1 MEGNMKAFSFDSV
14 LLDKIKT
21 PSLVAKTS
29 FATLPQVVKL
39 VDTFKTKALKENQTF
54 YRNIL
59 ESDSE
64 VTARKAYDQFFGTLT
79 RLNAF
84 YTAKYVDV
92 LDENLKQLKNEGDS
106 RLINVVND
114 YLKDFNGNDILME
127 REMTQFVLDDEI
139 PCSKNILTSI
149 LHFFGD
155 NFYEL
160 SEEDARKL
168 LEITTNNQSKI
179 IKRAKAE
186 IIDADPD
193 DIEVKDLS
201 RTPDIFVGN
210 TSTVSFHKEDIN
222 KCIEIVKSVRDD
234 LEANLENARLINKE
248 YKKLLN
254 KVIQYRN
261 STKIRVNSDD
271 YIRKIERIII
281 SMISEIWTYHLTVY
295 AIKAQYICNNYYQAK
310 GILARISMMANE
322 EFVDDTVE
330 SVAVEST
337 KFLKEEAFKFTK
349 LTDAEIL
356 MNHITDMKH
365 NDLIMDCC
373 IKEAMILAEGVDVEN
388 RLAALHE
395 GAWDKVKEFF
405 NKIKEF
411 VMNLFDKVAN
421 WFDKFFKSN
430 KEYIEKYKDQIDK
443 QTAGFTTVNMPNYK
457 DGLAR
462 IQENITPQFDAVIN
476 SATGM
481 GDKDEDVD
489 TAINNFRRTLI
500 KDYKD
505 NDEWKE
511 SCNDYFKGG
520 KDSDKDYSANEIN
533 IRYLADR
540 VLEIP
545 KIVDGLKKDKTT
557 AEQLFKSLE
566 SAIAKAAAQDNQNVK
581 ANANKVQTDAK
592 GTENKAI
599 GSTTNT
605 PSSLGT
611 GNNNAGSGPKVGG
624 GTTNTAES
632 ILYLYGDVFTEL
644 EIVQSN
650 TTTSNGNNGSNI
662 TSAGNAT
669 IDKVKDGSVG
679 PKVAAK
685 AQKLCN
691 KIASTY
697 STYYQCKYQ
706 MAEKIM
712 SDYMKIIKVHV
723 SAYVNANNDAEKAQE
738 NS

>member
-92 LDENLKQLKNEGDS
+92 LDDNLKRLNNEGDS
-106 RLINVVND
+106 RLINVVNE
-114 YLKDFNGNDILME
+114 YLKDFNNNDILME

-201 RTPDIFVGN
+201 RTPDIFVGE
-210 TSTVSFHKEDIN
+210 TTTKSFHKECVG

-234 LEANLENARLINKE
+234 LEANLDNARLINKE

-310 GILARISMMANE
+310 GVLARISMMANE

-330 SVAVEST
+330 AVAVEST
-337 KFLKEEAFKFTK
+337 KFLKEESFKFTK

-405 NKIKEF
+405 NKIKTF
-411 VMNLFDKVAN
+411 VMALFDKVSN

-430 KEYIEKYKDQIDK
+430 KDYIEKYKDQIDK
-443 QTAGFTTVNMPNYK
+443 PTAGFTTVNMPNYK
-457 DGLAR
+457 EGLNR
-462 IQENITPQFDAVIN
+462 IQAAPNINFNGVIN
-476 SATGM
+476 TASGM
-481 GDKDEDVD
+481 AENADVD
-489 TAINNFRRTLI
+489 KVINDFRKTI
-500 KDYKD
+500 INEYKD
-505 NDEWKE
+505 DDDWKE
-511 SCNDYFKGG
+511 TCNNYFKGG
-520 KDSDKDYSANEIN
+520 KDSDKDYSANEIS
-533 IRYLADR
+533 IRELANQ
-540 VLEIP
+540 VLNIP
-545 KIVDGLKKDKTT
+545 KIVDNIKKDKSTSD
-557 AEQLFKSLE
+557 QMFKSLE
-566 SAIAKAAAQDNQNVK
+566 SAINKAASQQPA
-581 ANANKVQTDAK
+581 A
-592 GTENKAI
+592 
-599 GSTTNT
+599 STTPADSTNTGTNT
-605 PSSLGT
+605 PASPAPAAAPAQGT
-611 GNNNAGSGPKVGG
+611 QHNS
-624 GTTNTAES
+624 T
-632 ILYLYGDVFTEL
+632 YLYGDVFS
-644 EIVQSN
+644 EIEIN
-650 TTTSNGNNGSNI
+650 KTNAPAAGATGSNSASI
-662 TSAGNAT
+662 TASGNQT
-669 IDKVKDGSVG
+669 IDNVKNGGVDSKTAVN
-679 PKVAAK
+679 
-685 AQKLCN
+685 AQKIVN
-691 KIASTY
+691 RIASTY
-697 STYYQCKYQ
+697 STYMQCKYQ

-712 SDYMKIIKVHV
+712 SDYMKIIKAHV
-723 SAYVNANNDAEKAQE
+723 SAYVNANNDSEKAQQA
-738 NS
+738 N

>member
-29 FATLPQVVKL
+29 FATLPQVVRL

-92 LDENLKQLKNEGDS
+92 LDDNLKRLNNEGDS
-106 RLINVVND
+106 RLINVVNE
-114 YLKDFNGNDILME
+114 YLKDFNNNDILME
-127 REMTQFVLDDEI
+127 REMTQFILDDEI

-201 RTPDIFVGN
+201 RTPDIFVGE
-210 TSTVSFHKEDIN
+210 TTTRSFHKECVG

-234 LEANLENARLINKE
+234 LEANLDNARLINKE

-310 GILARISMMANE
+310 GVLARISMMANE

-330 SVAVEST
+330 AVAVEST

-388 RLAALHE
+388 RLMAVHE

-405 NKIKEF
+405 NKIKTF
-411 VMNLFDKVAN
+411 VMALFDKVSN

-430 KEYIEKYKDQIDK
+430 KDYIEKYKDQIDK
-443 QTAGFTTVNMPNYK
+443 PTAGFTTVNMPNYK
-457 DGLAR
+457 EGLNR
-462 IQENITPQFDAVIN
+462 IQAAPNINFNGVISTANGMPENADVDKVIN
-476 SATGM
+476 DFRKTI
-481 GDKDEDVD
+481 
-489 TAINNFRRTLI
+489 INE
-500 KDYKD
+500 YKD
-505 NDEWKE
+505 DDDWKE
-511 SCNDYFKGG
+511 TCNNYFKGG
-520 KDSDKDYSANEIN
+520 KDSDKDYSANEIS
-533 IRYLADR
+533 IRELANQ
-540 VLEIP
+540 VLNIP
-545 KIVDGLKKDKTT
+545 KIVDNIKKDKSTSD
-557 AEQLFKSLE
+557 QMFKSLE
-566 SAIAKAAAQDNQNVK
+566 SAINKAASQQPA
-581 ANANKVQTDAK
+581 A
-592 GTENKAI
+592 
-599 GSTTNT
+599 STTPADSTNTSSTAST
-605 PSSLGT
+605 PSTPAASPAQGAQHNST
-611 GNNNAGSGPKVGG
+611 
-624 GTTNTAES
+624 
-632 ILYLYGDVFTEL
+632 YLYGDVFS
-644 EIVQSN
+644 EIEIN
-650 TTTSNGNNGSNI
+650 KTNAPAAGATGSNSASI
-662 TSAGNAT
+662 TASGNQT
-669 IDKVKDGSVG
+669 IDNVKNGGVDSKTAVN
-679 PKVAAK
+679 
-685 AQKLCN
+685 AQKIVN
-691 KIASTY
+691 RIASTY
-697 STYYQCKYQ
+697 STYLQCKYQ

-712 SDYMKIIKVHV
+712 SDYMKIIKAHV
-723 SAYVNANNDAEKAQE
+723 SAYVNANNNSEKAQQS
-738 NS
+738 N

>member
-92 LDENLKQLKNEGDS
+92 LDDNLKRLNNEGDS
-106 RLINVVND
+106 RLINVVNE
-114 YLKDFNGNDILME
+114 YLKDFNNNDILME
-127 REMTQFVLDDEI
+127 REMTQFILDDEI

-201 RTPDIFVGN
+201 RTPDIFVGE
-210 TSTVSFHKEDIN
+210 TTTRSFHKECVG

-234 LEANLENARLINKE
+234 LEANLDNARLINKE

-310 GILARISMMANE
+310 GVLARISMMANE

-330 SVAVEST
+330 AVAVEST

-405 NKIKEF
+405 NKIKAF
-411 VMNLFDKVAN
+411 VVALFDKVSN

-430 KEYIEKYKDQIDK
+430 KDYIEKYKDQIDK
-443 QTAGFTTVNMPNYK
+443 PTAGFTTVNMPNYK
-457 DGLAR
+457 EGLNR
-462 IQENITPQFDAVIN
+462 IQAAPNINFNGVISTANGMPENADVDKVIN
-476 SATGM
+476 DFRKTI
-481 GDKDEDVD
+481 
-489 TAINNFRRTLI
+489 INE
-500 KDYKD
+500 YKD
-505 NDEWKE
+505 DDDWKE
-511 SCNDYFKGG
+511 TCNNYFKGG
-520 KDSDKDYSANEIN
+520 KDSDKDYSANEIS
-533 IRYLADR
+533 IRELANQ
-540 VLEIP
+540 VLNIP
-545 KIVDGLKKDKTT
+545 KIVDNIKKDKSTSD
-557 AEQLFKSLE
+557 QMFKSLE
-566 SAIAKAAAQDNQNVK
+566 SAINKAASQQPASTS
-581 ANANKVQTDAK
+581 TDSSN
-592 GTENKAI
+592 T
-599 GSTTNT
+599 SST
-605 PSSLGT
+605 PSSPASTPAAPAAAPAQGAQHNST
-611 GNNNAGSGPKVGG
+611 
-624 GTTNTAES
+624 
-632 ILYLYGDVFTEL
+632 YLYGDVFS
-644 EIVQSN
+644 EIEIN
-650 TTTSNGNNGSNI
+650 KTNAPAAGATGSNSASI
-662 TSAGNAT
+662 TASGNQT
-669 IDKVKDGSVG
+669 IDNVKNGGVDSKTAVN
-679 PKVAAK
+679 
-685 AQKLCN
+685 AQKIVN
-691 KIASTY
+691 RIASTY
-697 STYYQCKYQ
+697 STYLQCKYQ

-712 SDYMKIIKVHV
+712 SDYMKIIKAHV
-723 SAYVNANNDAEKAQE
+723 SAYVNANNDSEKAQQS
-738 NS
+738 N

>member
-92 LDENLKQLKNEGDS
+92 LDDNLKRLNNEGDS
-106 RLINVVND
+106 RLINIVNE
-114 YLKDFNGNDILME
+114 YLKDFNNNDILME
-127 REMTQFVLDDEI
+127 REMTQFILDDEI

-201 RTPDIFVGN
+201 RTPDIFVGE
-210 TSTVSFHKEDIN
+210 TTTKSFHKECVG

-234 LEANLENARLINKE
+234 LEANLDNARLINKE

-310 GILARISMMANE
+310 GVLSRISMMANE

-330 SVAVEST
+330 AVAVEST

-373 IKEAMILAEGVDVEN
+373 IKEAMILAEGVDVEA
-388 RLAALHE
+388 RLTAVHE

-405 NKIKEF
+405 NKIKTF
-411 VMNLFDKVAN
+411 VMALFDKVSN

-430 KEYIEKYKDQIDK
+430 KDYIEKYKDQIDK
-443 QTAGFTTVNMPNYK
+443 PTAGFTTVNMPNYK
-457 DGLAR
+457 EGLNR
-462 IQENITPQFDAVIN
+462 IQAAPNINFNGVISTANGMPENADVDKVIN
-476 SATGM
+476 DFRKTI
-481 GDKDEDVD
+481 
-489 TAINNFRRTLI
+489 INE
-500 KDYKD
+500 YKD
-505 NDEWKE
+505 DDDWKE
-511 SCNDYFKGG
+511 TCNNYFKGG
-520 KDSDKDYSANEIN
+520 KDSDKDYSANEIS
-533 IRYLADR
+533 IRELANQ
-540 VLEIP
+540 VLNIP
-545 KIVDGLKKDKTT
+545 KIVDNIKKDKSTSD
-557 AEQLFKSLE
+557 QMFKSLE
-566 SAIAKAAAQDNQNVK
+566 SAINKAASQQPAP
-581 ANANKVQTDAK
+581 QTQETK
-592 GTENKAI
+592 E
-599 GSTTNT
+599 ST
-605 PSSLGT
+605 
-611 GNNNAGSGPKVGG
+611 
-624 GTTNTAES
+624 
-632 ILYLYGDVFTEL
+632 YLYGDVFSEFEL
-644 EIVQSN
+644 NQTN
-650 TTTSNGNNGSNI
+650 APAPGATGSNSASI
-662 TSAGNAT
+662 TASGNQT
-669 IDKVKDGSVG
+669 IDNVKNGGVD
-679 PKVAAK
+679 AK
-685 AQKLCN
+685 TAVNAQKIVN
-691 KIASTY
+691 RIASTY
-697 STYYQCKYQ
+697 STYLQCKYQ

-712 SDYMKIIKVHV
+712 SDYMKIIKAHV
-723 SAYVNANNDAEKAQE
+723 SAYVNANNNSEKAQQS
-738 NS
+738 N

>member
-29 FATLPQVVKL
+29 FATLPQVVRL

-92 LDENLKQLKNEGDS
+92 LDNNLKRLNNEGDS
-106 RLINVVND
+106 RLINVVNE
-114 YLKDFNGNDILME
+114 YLKDFNNNDILME
-127 REMTQFVLDDEI
+127 REMTQFILDDEI

-234 LEANLENARLINKE
+234 LEANLDNARLINKE

-261 STKIRVNSDD
+261 STKISVGSDEH
-271 YIRKIERIII
+271 IRKIERIII
-281 SMISEIWTYHLTVY
+281 TMISEIWTYHLTVY
-295 AIKAQYICNNYYQAK
+295 SIKAQYICNNYYQAK
-310 GILARISMMANE
+310 SVLSAITLMANQ
-322 EFVDDTVE
+322 EFVDDQVGIAAEE
-330 SVAVEST
+330 SA
-337 KFLKEEAFKFTK
+337 KFLKEQQAFKFSK
-349 LTDAEIL
+349 LTDSEIL

-373 IKEAMILAEGVDVEN
+373 IKEAMVLAEGVDVEN
-388 RLAALHE
+388 RLAAIHE

-411 VMNLFDKVAN
+411 VMGLFDKVSN

-430 KEYIEKYKDQIDK
+430 KEYLDKYKDQLSK
-443 QTAGFTTVNMPNYK
+443 PTAGFTTVNMPNYEE
-457 DGLAR
+457 GLKR
-462 IQENITPQFDAVIN
+462 IQAPFNINFNAIIEK
-476 SATGM
+476 ATNM
-481 GDKDEDVD
+481 NEDTDVD
-489 TAINNFRRTLI
+489 DVITEFRKGIISEYNGT
-500 KDYKD
+500 
-505 NDEWKE
+505 DEWKE
-511 SCNDYFKGG
+511 TCNDYFQGG
-520 KDSDKDYSANEIN
+520 KDSEKDYSANDIS
-533 IRYLADR
+533 ISAYADQ
-540 VLEIP
+540 VLSIP
-545 KIVDGLKKDKTT
+545 KIVDNIKKDKATSD
-557 AEQLFKSLE
+557 QIFKSLD
-566 SAIAKAAAQDNQNVK
+566 SAINKAASQQPQQQTDANKPQVDNAK
-581 ANANKVQTDAK
+581 ANAAK
-592 GTENKAI
+592 GPMAPKPAA
-599 GSTTNT
+599 
-605 PSSLGT
+605 T
-611 GNNNAGSGPKVGG
+611 GNTTPGPTVADAQHAS
-624 GTTNTAES
+624 T
-632 ILYLYGDVFTEL
+632 YLYGDVFIEL
-644 EIVQSN
+644 DIQ
-650 TTTSNGNNGSNI
+650 TTNAPAPGTSGGNSAAITKAGNQTIDSVKNGGI
-662 TSAGNAT
+662 TSKTAVN
-669 IDKVKDGSVG
+669 
-679 PKVAAK
+679 
-685 AQKLCN
+685 AQKIVN

-697 STYYQCKYQ
+697 STYLQCKYQ

-723 SAYVNANNDAEKAQE
+723 SAYVNAGNDAEKAQE

>member
-29 FATLPQVVKL
+29 FATLPQVVRL

-92 LDENLKQLKNEGDS
+92 LDDNLKRLNNEGDS
-106 RLINVVND
+106 RLINVVNE
-114 YLKDFNGNDILME
+114 YLKDFNNNDILME
-127 REMTQFVLDDEI
+127 REMTQFILDDEI

-234 LEANLENARLINKE
+234 LEANLDNARLIDKE

-310 GILARISMMANE
+310 GVLARISMMANE

-330 SVAVEST
+330 AVAVEST

-405 NKIKEF
+405 NKIKAF
-411 VMNLFDKVAN
+411 VVALFDKVSN

-430 KEYIEKYKDQIDK
+430 KDYIEKYKDQIDK
-443 QTAGFTTVNMPNYK
+443 PTAGFTTVNMPNYK
-457 DGLAR
+457 EGLNR
-462 IQENITPQFDAVIN
+462 IQAAPNINFNGVISTANGMPENADVDKVIN
-476 SATGM
+476 DFRKTI
-481 GDKDEDVD
+481 
-489 TAINNFRRTLI
+489 INE
-500 KDYKD
+500 YKD
-505 NDEWKE
+505 DDDWKE
-511 SCNDYFKGG
+511 TCNNYFKGG
-520 KDSDKDYSANEIN
+520 KDSDKDYSANEIS
-533 IRYLADR
+533 IRELANQ
-540 VLEIP
+540 VLNIP
-545 KIVDGLKKDKTT
+545 KIVDNIKKDKSTSD
-557 AEQLFKSLE
+557 QMFKSLE
-566 SAIAKAAAQDNQNVK
+566 SAINKAASQQPA
-581 ANANKVQTDAK
+581 A
-592 GTENKAI
+592 
-599 GSTTNT
+599 STTPTDSTNTGSNT
-605 PSSLGT
+605 PATPPAAPAAAPAQGAQHNST
-611 GNNNAGSGPKVGG
+611 
-624 GTTNTAES
+624 
-632 ILYLYGDVFTEL
+632 YLYGDVFS
-644 EIVQSN
+644 EIEIN
-650 TTTSNGNNGSNI
+650 KTNAPAAGATGSNSASI
-662 TSAGNAT
+662 TASGNQT
-669 IDKVKDGSVG
+669 IDNVKNGGVDSKTAVN
-679 PKVAAK
+679 
-685 AQKLCN
+685 AQKIVN
-691 KIASTY
+691 RIASTY
-697 STYYQCKYQ
+697 STYMQCKYQ

-712 SDYMKIIKVHV
+712 SDYMKIIKAHV
-723 SAYVNANNDAEKAQE
+723 SAYVNANNDSEKAQQS
-738 NS
+738 N

>member
-92 LDENLKQLKNEGDS
+92 LDENIKRLNNEGDS
-106 RLINVVND
+106 RLINVVNE

-201 RTPDIFVGN
+201 RTPDIFVGE
-210 TSTVSFHKEDIN
+210 TTTKSFHKECVG
-222 KCIEIVKSVRDD
+222 KCIEIVRSVRDD
-234 LEANLENARLINKE
+234 LEANLDNARLINKE

-310 GILARISMMANE
+310 GVLARISMMANE

-330 SVAVEST
+330 AVAVEST

-405 NKIKEF
+405 NKIKTF
-411 VMNLFDKVAN
+411 VMNLFTKVEN

-430 KEYIEKYKDQIDK
+430 KDYIEKYKDQINK
-443 QTAGFTTVNMPNYK
+443 PTAGFTTVNMANYK
-457 DGLAR
+457 DGLVR
-462 IQENITPQFDAVIN
+462 IQTPKVPNFSAVISDNVMN
-476 SATGM
+476 SG
-481 GDKDEDVD
+481 EDNAALEKVIDDFRKTLVD
-489 TAINNFRRTLI
+489 
-500 KDYKD
+500 DYKPG
-505 NDEWKE
+505 DEWKE
-511 SCNDYFKGG
+511 ACNNFFKGG
-520 KDSDKDYSANEIN
+520 KDSERDYSTNEIN
-533 IRYLADR
+533 IVDLSNK

-545 KIVDGLKKDKTT
+545 KIVDGIKKDKATSD
-557 AEQLFKSLE
+557 QLYKSLE
-566 SAIAKAAAQDNQNVK
+566 SAINRLANATPKTESAYLYNENAFTEDTGAVINNTGSTAPGTTAAQSANSADITKAGNDAIKTVNDK
-581 ANANKVQTDAK
+581 ANADKPD
-592 GTENKAI
+592 NKA
-599 GSTTNT
+599 G
-605 PSSLGT
+605 
-611 GNNNAGSGPKVGG
+611 
-624 GTTNTAES
+624 
-632 ILYLYGDVFTEL
+632 
-644 EIVQSN
+644 VQ
-650 TTTSNGNNGSNI
+650 
-662 TSAGNAT
+662 
-669 IDKVKDGSVG
+669 
-679 PKVAAK
+679 
-685 AQKLCN
+685 AQKVIN
-691 KIASTY
+691 KMASTM

-712 SDYMKIIKVHV
+712 SDYMKIIKAHV
-723 SAYVNANNDAEKAQE
+723 SAYVNANNDSEKAQQS
-738 NS
+738 N

>member
-29 FATLPQVVKL
+29 FATLPQVVRL

-92 LDENLKQLKNEGDS
+92 LDDNLKRLNNEGDS
-106 RLINVVND
+106 RLINVVNE
-114 YLKDFNGNDILME
+114 YLKDFNNNDILME
-127 REMTQFVLDDEI
+127 HEITQFILDDEI

-234 LEANLENARLINKE
+234 LEANLDNARLINKE

-271 YIRKIERIII
+271 YIRTIERIII

-310 GILARISMMANE
+310 GVLARISMMANE

-330 SVAVEST
+330 AVAIEST

-388 RLAALHE
+388 RLAAIHE

-405 NKIKEF
+405 NKIKTF
-411 VMNLFDKVAN
+411 VMNLFTKVEN

-430 KEYIEKYKDQIDK
+430 KEYIEKYKDQINK
-443 QTAGFTTVNMPNYK
+443 PTAGFTTVNMANYK
-457 DGLAR
+457 DGLVR
-462 IQENITPQFDAVIN
+462 IQTPKVPNFSAVISDN
-476 SATGM
+476 VLNAG
-481 GDKDEDVD
+481 EDNAALEKVIDDFRKTLVD
-489 TAINNFRRTLI
+489 
-500 KDYKD
+500 DYKPG
-505 NDEWKE
+505 DEWKE
-511 SCNDYFKGG
+511 ACNNFFKGG
-520 KDSDKDYSANEIN
+520 KDSERDYSTNEIN
-533 IRYLADR
+533 IVDLSNK

-545 KIVDGLKKDKTT
+545 KIVDGIKKDKATSD
-557 AEQLFKSLE
+557 QLYKSLE
-566 SAIAKAAAQDNQNVK
+566 TAINRLANATPKTESAYLYNENAFTEDTGAVLNTTGNTAPGTTAAQSANSADITKAGNDAIKTVNDK
-581 ANANKVQTDAK
+581 ANADKPD
-592 GTENKAI
+592 NKA
-599 GSTTNT
+599 G
-605 PSSLGT
+605 
-611 GNNNAGSGPKVGG
+611 
-624 GTTNTAES
+624 
-632 ILYLYGDVFTEL
+632 
-644 EIVQSN
+644 VQ
-650 TTTSNGNNGSNI
+650 
-662 TSAGNAT
+662 
-669 IDKVKDGSVG
+669 
-679 PKVAAK
+679 
-685 AQKLCN
+685 AQKVIN
-691 KIASTY
+691 KMASTM

-712 SDYMKIIKVHV
+712 SDYMKIIKAHV
-723 SAYVNANNDAEKAQE
+723 SAYVNANNNAEKAQE
-738 NS
+738 NN

>member
-14 LLDKIKT
+14 LLDKINT

-29 FATLPQVVKL
+29 FATLPQVVRL

-92 LDENLKQLKNEGDS
+92 LDDNLKRLNNEGDS
-106 RLINVVND
+106 RLINVVNE
-114 YLKDFNGNDILME
+114 YLKDFNNNDILME

-201 RTPDIFVGN
+201 RTPDIFVGE
-210 TSTVSFHKEDIN
+210 TTTRSFHKECVG

-234 LEANLENARLINKE
+234 LEANLDNARLINKE

-310 GILARISMMANE
+310 GVLARISMMANE

-330 SVAVEST
+330 AVAVEST

-405 NKIKEF
+405 NKIKAF
-411 VMNLFDKVAN
+411 VVALFDKVSN

-430 KEYIEKYKDQIDK
+430 KDYIEKYKDQIDK
-443 QTAGFTTVNMPNYK
+443 PTAGFTTVNMPNYK
-457 DGLAR
+457 EGLNR
-462 IQENITPQFDAVIN
+462 IQAAPNINFNGVISTANGMPENADVDKVIN
-476 SATGM
+476 DFRKTI
-481 GDKDEDVD
+481 
-489 TAINNFRRTLI
+489 INE
-500 KDYKD
+500 YKD
-505 NDEWKE
+505 DDDWKE
-511 SCNDYFKGG
+511 TCNNYFKGG
-520 KDSDKDYSANEIN
+520 KDSDKDYSANEIS
-533 IRYLADR
+533 IRELANQ
-540 VLEIP
+540 VLNIP
-545 KIVDGLKKDKTT
+545 KIVDNIKKDKSTSD
-557 AEQLFKSLE
+557 QLFKSLE
-566 SAIAKAAAQDNQNVK
+566 SAINKAASQQPTA
-581 ANANKVQTDAK
+581 
-592 GTENKAI
+592 
-599 GSTTNT
+599 STTNT
-605 PSSLGT
+605 DSANT
-611 GNNNAGSGPKVGG
+611 GS
-624 GTTNTAES
+624 NTSATPAAS
-632 ILYLYGDVFTEL
+632 PAQGAQHNSTYLYGDVFS
-644 EIVQSN
+644 EIEIN
-650 TTTSNGNNGSNI
+650 KTNAPAAGATGSNSASI
-662 TSAGNAT
+662 TASGNQA
-669 IDKVKDGSVG
+669 IDNVKNGGVDSKTAVN
-679 PKVAAK
+679 
-685 AQKLCN
+685 AQKIVN
-691 KIASTY
+691 RIASTY
-697 STYYQCKYQ
+697 STYMQCKYQ

-712 SDYMKIIKVHV
+712 SDYMKIIKAHV
-723 SAYVNANNDAEKAQE
+723 SAYVNANNDSEKAQQA
-738 NS
+738 N

>member
-92 LDENLKQLKNEGDS
+92 LDDNLKRLNNEGDS
-106 RLINVVND
+106 RLINVVNE
-114 YLKDFNGNDILME
+114 YLKDFNNNDILME

-201 RTPDIFVGN
+201 RTPDIFVGE
-210 TSTVSFHKEDIN
+210 TTTKSFHKECVG

-234 LEANLENARLINKE
+234 LEANLDNARLINKE

-310 GILARISMMANE
+310 GVLARISMMANE

-330 SVAVEST
+330 AVAVEST

-405 NKIKEF
+405 NKIKTF
-411 VMNLFDKVAN
+411 VMALFDKVSN

-430 KEYIEKYKDQIDK
+430 KDYIEKYKDQIDK
-443 QTAGFTTVNMPNYK
+443 PTAGFTTVNMPNYK
-457 DGLAR
+457 EGLNR
-462 IQENITPQFDAVIN
+462 IQAAPNINFNGVISTANGMPENADVDKVIN
-476 SATGM
+476 DFRKTI
-481 GDKDEDVD
+481 
-489 TAINNFRRTLI
+489 INE
-500 KDYKD
+500 YKD
-505 NDEWKE
+505 DDDWKE
-511 SCNDYFKGG
+511 TCNNYFKGG
-520 KDSDKDYSANEIN
+520 KDSDKDYSANEIS
-533 IRYLADR
+533 IRELANQ
-540 VLEIP
+540 VLNIP
-545 KIVDGLKKDKTT
+545 KIVDNIKKDKSTSD
-557 AEQLFKSLE
+557 QMFKSLE
-566 SAIAKAAAQDNQNVK
+566 SAINKAASQQPPASTPADSSNTSSIPSAPASTPTAPAAAPAQGAQHN
-581 ANANKVQTDAK
+581 
-592 GTENKAI
+592 
-599 GSTTNT
+599 ST
-605 PSSLGT
+605 
-611 GNNNAGSGPKVGG
+611 
-624 GTTNTAES
+624 
-632 ILYLYGDVFTEL
+632 YLYGDVFS
-644 EIVQSN
+644 EIEIN
-650 TTTSNGNNGSNI
+650 KTNAPAAGATGSNSASI
-662 TSAGNAT
+662 TASGNQT
-669 IDKVKDGSVG
+669 IDNVKNGGVDSKTAVN
-679 PKVAAK
+679 
-685 AQKLCN
+685 AQKIVN
-691 KIASTY
+691 RIASTY
-697 STYYQCKYQ
+697 STYMQCKYQ

-712 SDYMKIIKVHV
+712 SDYMKIIKAHV
-723 SAYVNANNDAEKAQE
+723 SAYVNANNDSEKAQQS
-738 NS
+738 N

>member
-29 FATLPQVVKL
+29 FATLPQVVRL

-92 LDENLKQLKNEGDS
+92 LDDNLKRLNNEGDS
-106 RLINVVND
+106 RLINVVNE
-114 YLKDFNGNDILME
+114 YLKDFNNNDILME
-127 REMTQFVLDDEI
+127 REMTQFILDDEI
-139 PCSKNILTSI
+139 PCSKNILTNI

-201 RTPDIFVGN
+201 RTPDIFVGE
-210 TSTVSFHKEDIN
+210 TTTKSFHKECVG

-234 LEANLENARLINKE
+234 LEANLDNARLINKE

-310 GILARISMMANE
+310 GVLARISMMANE

-330 SVAVEST
+330 AVAVEST

-373 IKEAMILAEGVDVEN
+373 IKEAMILAEGVDVEA
-388 RLAALHE
+388 RLTAVHE

-405 NKIKEF
+405 NKIKTF
-411 VMNLFDKVAN
+411 VMALFDKVSN

-430 KEYIEKYKDQIDK
+430 KDYIEKYKDQIDK
-443 QTAGFTTVNMPNYK
+443 PTAGFTTVNMPNYK
-457 DGLAR
+457 EGLNR
-462 IQENITPQFDAVIN
+462 IQAAPNINFNGVISTANGMPENADVDKVIN
-476 SATGM
+476 DFRKTI
-481 GDKDEDVD
+481 
-489 TAINNFRRTLI
+489 INE
-500 KDYKD
+500 YKD
-505 NDEWKE
+505 DDDWKE
-511 SCNDYFKGG
+511 TCNNYFKGG
-520 KDSDKDYSANEIN
+520 KDSDKDYSANEIS
-533 IRYLADR
+533 IRELANQ
-540 VLEIP
+540 VLNIP
-545 KIVDGLKKDKTT
+545 KIVDNIKKDKSTSD
-557 AEQLFKSLE
+557 QLFKSLE
-566 SAIAKAAAQDNQNVK
+566 SAINKAASQQPVA
-581 ANANKVQTDAK
+581 
-592 GTENKAI
+592 
-599 GSTTNT
+599 STTNT
-605 PSSLGT
+605 DS
-611 GNNNAGSGPKVGG
+611 
-624 GTTNTAES
+624 TNTSSTAS
-632 ILYLYGDVFTEL
+632 TPSTPAAAPAQGAQHNSTYLYGDVFS
-644 EIVQSN
+644 EIEINKTN
-650 TTTSNGNNGSNI
+650 TPAAGATGSNSASI
-662 TSAGNAT
+662 TASGNQT
-669 IDKVKDGSVG
+669 IDNVKNGGVDSKTAVN
-679 PKVAAK
+679 
-685 AQKLCN
+685 AQKIVN
-691 KIASTY
+691 RIASTY
-697 STYYQCKYQ
+697 STYMQCKYQ

-712 SDYMKIIKVHV
+712 SDYMKIIKAHV
-723 SAYVNANNDAEKAQE
+723 SAYVNANNDSEKAQQA
-738 NS
+738 N

>member
-14 LLDKIKT
+14 LLDKINT

-29 FATLPQVVKL
+29 FATLPQVVRL

-92 LDENLKQLKNEGDS
+92 LDDNLKRLNNEGDS
-106 RLINVVND
+106 RLINVVNE
-114 YLKDFNGNDILME
+114 YLKDFNNNDILME
-127 REMTQFVLDDEI
+127 REMTQFILDDEI

-201 RTPDIFVGN
+201 RTPDIFVGE
-210 TSTVSFHKEDIN
+210 TTTRSFHKECVG

-234 LEANLENARLINKE
+234 LEANLDNARLINKE

-310 GILARISMMANE
+310 GVLARISMMANE

-330 SVAVEST
+330 AVAVEST

-405 NKIKEF
+405 NKIKTF
-411 VMNLFDKVAN
+411 VMNLFTKVEN

-430 KEYIEKYKDQIDK
+430 KEYIEKYKDQINK
-443 QTAGFTTVNMPNYK
+443 PTAGFTTVNMANYK
-457 DGLAR
+457 DGLVR
-462 IQENITPQFDAVIN
+462 IQTPKVPNFSAVISDN
-476 SATGM
+476 VLNAG
-481 GDKDEDVD
+481 EDNAALEKVIDDFRKTLVD
-489 TAINNFRRTLI
+489 
-500 KDYKD
+500 DYKPG
-505 NDEWKE
+505 DEWKE
-511 SCNDYFKGG
+511 ACNNFFKGG
-520 KDSDKDYSANEIN
+520 KDSERDYSTNEIN
-533 IRYLADR
+533 IVDLSNK

-545 KIVDGLKKDKTT
+545 KIVDGIKKDKATSD
-557 AEQLFKSLE
+557 QLYKSLE
-566 SAIAKAAAQDNQNVK
+566 AAINRLANATPKTESAYLYNENAFTEDTSAVLNTTGNTAPGTTAAQSANSADITKAGNDAIKTVNDK
-581 ANANKVQTDAK
+581 ANADKPD
-592 GTENKAI
+592 NKA
-599 GSTTNT
+599 G
-605 PSSLGT
+605 
-611 GNNNAGSGPKVGG
+611 
-624 GTTNTAES
+624 
-632 ILYLYGDVFTEL
+632 
-644 EIVQSN
+644 VQ
-650 TTTSNGNNGSNI
+650 
-662 TSAGNAT
+662 
-669 IDKVKDGSVG
+669 
-679 PKVAAK
+679 
-685 AQKLCN
+685 AQKVIN
-691 KIASTY
+691 KMASTM

-712 SDYMKIIKVHV
+712 SDYMKIIKAHV
-723 SAYVNANNDAEKAQE
+723 SAYVNANNNAEKAQE
-738 NS
+738 NN

>member
-29 FATLPQVVKL
+29 FATLPQVVRL

-92 LDENLKQLKNEGDS
+92 LDDNLKRLNNEGDS
-106 RLINVVND
+106 RLINVVNE
-114 YLKDFNGNDILME
+114 YLKDFNNNDILME
-127 REMTQFVLDDEI
+127 REMTQFILDDEI

-201 RTPDIFVGN
+201 RTPDIFVGE
-210 TSTVSFHKEDIN
+210 TTTKSFHKECVG

-234 LEANLENARLINKE
+234 LEANLDNARLINKE

-310 GILARISMMANE
+310 GVLARISMMANE

-330 SVAVEST
+330 AVAVEST
-337 KFLKEEAFKFTK
+337 KFLKEEAFKFSK

-388 RLAALHE
+388 RLMAVHE

-405 NKIKEF
+405 NKIKTF
-411 VMNLFDKVAN
+411 VMNLFDKVSN

-430 KEYIEKYKDQIDK
+430 KDYIEKYKDQIDK
-443 QTAGFTTVNMPNYK
+443 PTAGFTTVNMPNYK
-457 DGLAR
+457 EGLNR
-462 IQENITPQFDAVIN
+462 IQAAPNINFNGVISTANGMPENADVDKVIN
-476 SATGM
+476 DFRKTI
-481 GDKDEDVD
+481 
-489 TAINNFRRTLI
+489 INE
-500 KDYKD
+500 YKD
-505 NDEWKE
+505 DDDWKE
-511 SCNDYFKGG
+511 TCNNYFKGG
-520 KDSDKDYSANEIN
+520 KDSDKDYSANEIS
-533 IRYLADR
+533 IRELANQ
-540 VLEIP
+540 VLNIP
-545 KIVDGLKKDKTT
+545 KIVDNIKKDKSTSD
-557 AEQLFKSLE
+557 QMFKSLE
-566 SAIAKAAAQDNQNVK
+566 SAINKAASQQPA
-581 ANANKVQTDAK
+581 A
-592 GTENKAI
+592 
-599 GSTTNT
+599 STTPADSTNTSST
-605 PSSLGT
+605 PSAPASTPAAPAASPAQGAQHNST
-611 GNNNAGSGPKVGG
+611 
-624 GTTNTAES
+624 
-632 ILYLYGDVFTEL
+632 YLYGDVFS
-644 EIVQSN
+644 EIEIN
-650 TTTSNGNNGSNI
+650 KTNAPAAGATGSNSASI
-662 TSAGNAT
+662 TASGNQT
-669 IDKVKDGSVG
+669 IDNVKNGGVDSKTAVN
-679 PKVAAK
+679 
-685 AQKLCN
+685 AQKIVN
-691 KIASTY
+691 RIASTY
-697 STYYQCKYQ
+697 STYMQCKYQ

-712 SDYMKIIKVHV
+712 SDYMKIIKAHV
-723 SAYVNANNDAEKAQE
+723 SAYVNANNDSEKAQQA
-738 NS
+738 N

>member
-92 LDENLKQLKNEGDS
+92 LDDNLKRLNNEGDS
-106 RLINVVND
+106 RLINVVNE
-114 YLKDFNGNDILME
+114 YLKDFNNNDILME

-201 RTPDIFVGN
+201 RTPDIFVGE
-210 TSTVSFHKEDIN
+210 TTTKSFHKECVG

-234 LEANLENARLINKE
+234 LEANLDNARLINKE

-330 SVAVEST
+330 AVAVEST

-373 IKEAMILAEGVDVEN
+373 IKEAMILAEGVDVEA
-388 RLAALHE
+388 RLTAVHE

-405 NKIKEF
+405 NKIKTF
-411 VMNLFDKVAN
+411 VMALFDKVSN

-430 KEYIEKYKDQIDK
+430 KDYIEKYKDQIDK
-443 QTAGFTTVNMPNYK
+443 PTAGFTTVNMPNYK
-457 DGLAR
+457 EGLNR
-462 IQENITPQFDAVIN
+462 IQAAPNINFNGVISTANGMPENADVDKVIN
-476 SATGM
+476 DFRKTI
-481 GDKDEDVD
+481 
-489 TAINNFRRTLI
+489 INE
-500 KDYKD
+500 YKD
-505 NDEWKE
+505 DDDWKE
-511 SCNDYFKGG
+511 TCNNYFKGG
-520 KDSDKDYSANEIN
+520 KDSDKDYSANEIS
-533 IRYLADR
+533 IRELANQ
-540 VLEIP
+540 VLNIP
-545 KIVDGLKKDKTT
+545 KIVDNIKKDKSTSD
-557 AEQLFKSLE
+557 QMFKSLE
-566 SAIAKAAAQDNQNVK
+566 SAINKAASQQPAASPAQETK
-581 ANANKVQTDAK
+581 
-592 GTENKAI
+592 E
-599 GSTTNT
+599 ST
-605 PSSLGT
+605 
-611 GNNNAGSGPKVGG
+611 
-624 GTTNTAES
+624 
-632 ILYLYGDVFTEL
+632 YLYGDIFSEFEL
-644 EIVQSN
+644 NQTN
-650 TTTSNGNNGSNI
+650 APAPGATGSNSSTI
-662 TSAGNAT
+662 TNAGNQT
-669 IDKVKDGSVG
+669 IDNVKNGGVDSKTAVN
-679 PKVAAK
+679 
-685 AQKLCN
+685 AQKIVN
-691 KIASTY
+691 RIASTY
-697 STYYQCKYQ
+697 STYMQCKYQ

-712 SDYMKIIKVHV
+712 SDYMKIIKAHV
-723 SAYVNANNDAEKAQE
+723 SAYVNANNDSEKAQQS
-738 NS
+738 N

>member
-1 MEGNMKAFSFDSV
+1 MEGNMKAFSFDSI

-92 LDENLKQLKNEGDS
+92 LDDNLKRLNNEGDS
-106 RLINVVND
+106 RLINVVNE
-114 YLKDFNGNDILME
+114 YLKDFNNNDILME
-127 REMTQFVLDDEI
+127 REMTQFILDDEI

-201 RTPDIFVGN
+201 RTPDIFVGE
-210 TSTVSFHKEDIN
+210 TVTRSFHKECVG

-234 LEANLENARLINKE
+234 LEANLDNARLINKE

-295 AIKAQYICNNYYQAK
+295 SIKAQYICNNYYQAK
-310 GILARISMMANE
+310 SVLSAITLMANQ
-322 EFVDDTVE
+322 EFVDDQVGIAAEE
-330 SVAVEST
+330 SA
-337 KFLKEEAFKFTK
+337 KFLKEQQAFKFSK
-349 LTDAEIL
+349 LTDSEIL

-373 IKEAMILAEGVDVEN
+373 IKEAMVLAEGVDVEN
-388 RLAALHE
+388 RLAAIHE

-411 VMNLFDKVAN
+411 VMGLFDKVSN

-430 KEYIEKYKDQIDK
+430 KEYLDKYKDQLSK
-443 QTAGFTTVNMPNYK
+443 PTAGFTTVNMPNYK
-457 DGLAR
+457 EGLNR
-462 IQENITPQFDAVIN
+462 IQNPPNIDFNSVITVATDMKEDTDVDQVIN
-476 SATGM
+476 
-481 GDKDEDVD
+481 D
-489 TAINNFRRTLI
+489 FRRKIIT
-500 KDYKD
+500 DYKD
-505 NDEWKE
+505 TDEWKE
-511 SCNDYFKGG
+511 TCNDYFQGG
-520 KDSDKDYSANEIN
+520 KDSDKDYSANEIS
-533 IRYLADR
+533 ISALAEQ
-540 VLEIP
+540 VLTIP
-545 KIVDGLKKDKTT
+545 KIVDNIKKDRATSD
-557 AEQLFKSLE
+557 QMFKSLD
-566 SAIAKAAAQDNQNVK
+566 SAINKAASQQPQQ
-581 ANANKVQTDAK
+581 QTTDK
-592 GTENKAI
+592 
-599 GSTTNT
+599 
-605 PSSLGT
+605 P
-611 GNNNAGSGPKVGG
+611 
-624 GTTNTAES
+624 AES
-632 ILYLYGDVFTEL
+632 KSDATGADG
-644 EIVQSN
+644 
-650 TTTSNGNNGSNI
+650 GNNGAKPNL
-662 TSAGNAT
+662 NPNPN
-669 IDKVKDGSVG
+669 G
-679 PKVAAK
+679 PEVTAK
-685 AQKLCN
+685 
-691 KIASTY
+691 
-697 STYYQCKYQ
+697 
-706 MAEKIM
+706 
-712 SDYMKIIKVHV
+712 
-723 SAYVNANNDAEKAQE
+723 
-738 NS
+738 

>member
-84 YTAKYVDV
+84 YTVKYVDV
-92 LDENLKQLKNEGDS
+92 LDDNLKRLNNEGDS
-106 RLINVVND
+106 RLINVVNE
-114 YLKDFNGNDILME
+114 YLKDFNNNDILME
-127 REMTQFVLDDEI
+127 REMTRFILDDEI

-201 RTPDIFVGN
+201 RTPDIFVGE
-210 TSTVSFHKEDIN
+210 TTTKSFHKECVG

-234 LEANLENARLINKE
+234 LEANLDNARLINKE

-310 GILARISMMANE
+310 GVLARISMMANE

-330 SVAVEST
+330 AVAVEST

-388 RLAALHE
+388 RLATLHE

-411 VMNLFDKVAN
+411 VMNLFDKVSN

-430 KEYIEKYKDQIDK
+430 KEYIEKYKDQISK
-443 QTAGFTTVNMPNYK
+443 PTAGFTTVNMPNYK
-457 DGLAR
+457 EGLNR
-462 IQENITPQFDAVIN
+462 IQNPPNIQFDSVIMTASKMEEN
-476 SATGM
+476 S
-481 GDKDEDVD
+481 DVD
-489 TAINNFRRTLI
+489 QVINNFRKGI
-500 KDYKD
+500 IPDYKD
-505 NDEWKE
+505 TDEWKE
-511 SCNDYFKGG
+511 TCNEYFQGG
-520 KDSDKDYSANEIN
+520 KDSDKDYSANEISVSA
-533 IRYLADR
+533 LAEQ
-540 VLEIP
+540 VLAIP
-545 KIVDGLKKDKTT
+545 KIVDNIKKDKATSDK
-557 AEQLFKSLE
+557 LFKSLD
-566 SAIAKAAAQDNQNVK
+566 SAINKAASQQPASTNNTQDQ
-581 ANANKVQTDAK
+581 AAK
-592 GTENKAI
+592 PATTTPA
-599 GSTTNT
+599 TTNT
-605 PSSLGT
+605 GT
-611 GNNNAGSGPKVGG
+611 PAAPAQDAQHNS
-624 GTTNTAES
+624 T
-632 ILYLYGDVFTEL
+632 YLYGDVFSEFDLNKTGTPAPG
-644 EIVQSN
+644 
-650 TTTSNGNNGSNI
+650 TTGSNSAAI
-662 TSAGNAT
+662 TAAGNKT
-669 IDKVKDGSVG
+669 IDDVKNGGVDSKTAVN
-679 PKVAAK
+679 
-685 AQKLCN
+685 AQKIVN
-691 KIASTY
+691 RIASTY
-697 STYYQCKYQ
+697 STYLQCKYQ
-706 MAEKIM
+706 TAEKIM
-712 SDYMKIIKVHV
+712 SDYMKIIKAHV

>member
-29 FATLPQVVKL
+29 FATLPQVVRL

-64 VTARKAYDQFFGTLT
+64 ITARKAYDQFFGTLT

-92 LDENLKQLKNEGDS
+92 LDDNLKRLNNEGDS
-106 RLINVVND
+106 RLINVVNE
-114 YLKDFNGNDILME
+114 YLKDFNNNDILME
-127 REMTQFVLDDEI
+127 REMTQFILDDEI

-201 RTPDIFVGN
+201 RTPDIFVGD
-210 TSTVSFHKEDIN
+210 TTTRSFHKECVG

-234 LEANLENARLINKE
+234 LEANLDNARLINKE

-310 GILARISMMANE
+310 GVLARISMMANE

-330 SVAVEST
+330 AVAVEST

-405 NKIKEF
+405 NKIKTF
-411 VMNLFDKVAN
+411 VMNLFTKVEN

-430 KEYIEKYKDQIDK
+430 KEYIEKYKDQINK
-443 QTAGFTTVNMPNYK
+443 PTAGFTTVNMANYK
-457 DGLAR
+457 DGLVR
-462 IQENITPQFDAVIN
+462 IQTPKVPNFSAVISDN
-476 SATGM
+476 VLNAG
-481 GDKDEDVD
+481 EDNAALEKVIDDFRKTLVD
-489 TAINNFRRTLI
+489 
-500 KDYKD
+500 DYKPG
-505 NDEWKE
+505 DEWKE
-511 SCNDYFKGG
+511 ACNNFFKGG
-520 KDSDKDYSANEIN
+520 KDSERDYSTNEIN
-533 IRYLADR
+533 IVDLSNK

-545 KIVDGLKKDKTT
+545 KIVDGIKKDKATSDQLYKSLDAAINRLANATPKTESAYLYNENAFTEDTGAVLNTTGNTAPGTT
-557 AEQLFKSLE
+557 AAQ
-566 SAIAKAAAQDNQNVK
+566 SANSADITKAGNDAIKTVNDK
-581 ANANKVQTDAK
+581 ANADKPD
-592 GTENKAI
+592 NKA
-599 GSTTNT
+599 G
-605 PSSLGT
+605 
-611 GNNNAGSGPKVGG
+611 
-624 GTTNTAES
+624 
-632 ILYLYGDVFTEL
+632 
-644 EIVQSN
+644 VQ
-650 TTTSNGNNGSNI
+650 
-662 TSAGNAT
+662 
-669 IDKVKDGSVG
+669 
-679 PKVAAK
+679 
-685 AQKLCN
+685 AQKVIN
-691 KIASTY
+691 KMASTM

-712 SDYMKIIKVHV
+712 SDYMKIIKAHV
-723 SAYVNANNDAEKAQE
+723 SAYVNANNNAEKAQE

>member
-1 MEGNMKAFSFDSV
+1 MEGNMKAFSFDSI

-92 LDENLKQLKNEGDS
+92 LDDNLKRLNNEGDS
-106 RLINVVND
+106 RLINVVNE
-114 YLKDFNGNDILME
+114 YLKDFNNNDILME

-201 RTPDIFVGN
+201 RTPDIFVGE
-210 TSTVSFHKEDIN
+210 TTTKSFHKECVG

-234 LEANLENARLINKE
+234 LEANLDNARLINKE

-310 GILARISMMANE
+310 GVLARISMMANE

-330 SVAVEST
+330 AVAVEST

-388 RLAALHE
+388 RLATLHE

-405 NKIKEF
+405 NKIKTF
-411 VMNLFDKVAN
+411 VMALFDKVSN

-430 KEYIEKYKDQIDK
+430 KDYIEKYKDQIDK
-443 QTAGFTTVNMPNYK
+443 PTAGFTTVNMPNYK
-457 DGLAR
+457 EGLNR
-462 IQENITPQFDAVIN
+462 IQAAPNINFNGVIN
-476 SATGM
+476 TASGM
-481 GDKDEDVD
+481 AENADVD
-489 TAINNFRRTLI
+489 KVINDFRKTI
-500 KDYKD
+500 INEYKD
-505 NDEWKE
+505 DDDWKE
-511 SCNDYFKGG
+511 TCNNYFKGG
-520 KDSDKDYSANEIN
+520 KDSDKDYSANEIS
-533 IRYLADR
+533 IRELANQ
-540 VLEIP
+540 VLNIP
-545 KIVDGLKKDKTT
+545 KIVDNLKKDKSTSD
-557 AEQLFKSLE
+557 QMFKSLE
-566 SAIAKAAAQDNQNVK
+566 SAINKAASQQPASTPADSSN
-581 ANANKVQTDAK
+581 TS
-592 GTENKAI
+592 
-599 GSTTNT
+599 STTST
-605 PSSLGT
+605 PASTPAAPAAAPAQGT
-611 GNNNAGSGPKVGG
+611 QHNS
-624 GTTNTAES
+624 T
-632 ILYLYGDVFTEL
+632 YLYGDVFS
-644 EIVQSN
+644 EIEIN
-650 TTTSNGNNGSNI
+650 KTNAPAAGATGSNSASI
-662 TSAGNAT
+662 TASGNQT
-669 IDKVKDGSVG
+669 IDNVKNGGVDSKTAVN
-679 PKVAAK
+679 
-685 AQKLCN
+685 AQKIVN
-691 KIASTY
+691 RIASTY
-697 STYYQCKYQ
+697 STYLQCKYQ

-712 SDYMKIIKVHV
+712 SDYMKIIKAHV
-723 SAYVNANNDAEKAQE
+723 SAYVNANNDSEKAQQS
-738 NS
+738 N

>member
-59 ESDSE
+59 ESESE

-92 LDENLKQLKNEGDS
+92 LDDNLKRLNNEGDS
-106 RLINVVND
+106 RLINVVNE
-114 YLKDFNGNDILME
+114 YLKDFNNNDILME
-127 REMTQFVLDDEI
+127 REMTQFILDDEI

-201 RTPDIFVGN
+201 RTPDIFVGE
-210 TSTVSFHKEDIN
+210 TTTRSFHKECVG

-234 LEANLENARLINKE
+234 LEANLDNARLINKE

-310 GILARISMMANE
+310 GVLARISMMANE

-330 SVAVEST
+330 AVAVEST

-373 IKEAMILAEGVDVEN
+373 IKEAMILAEGVDVEV
-388 RLAALHE
+388 RLTAVHE

-405 NKIKEF
+405 NKIKAF
-411 VMNLFDKVAN
+411 VVALFDKVSN

-430 KEYIEKYKDQIDK
+430 KDYIEKYKDQIDK
-443 QTAGFTTVNMPNYK
+443 PTAGFTTVNMPNYK
-457 DGLAR
+457 EGLNR
-462 IQENITPQFDAVIN
+462 IQAAPNINFNGVISTANGMPENADVDKVIN
-476 SATGM
+476 DFRKTI
-481 GDKDEDVD
+481 
-489 TAINNFRRTLI
+489 INE
-500 KDYKD
+500 YKD
-505 NDEWKE
+505 DDDWKE
-511 SCNDYFKGG
+511 TCNNYFKGG
-520 KDSDKDYSANEIN
+520 KDSDKDYSANEIS
-533 IRYLADR
+533 IRELANQ
-540 VLEIP
+540 VLNIP
-545 KIVDGLKKDKTT
+545 KIVDNIKKDKSTSD
-557 AEQLFKSLE
+557 QLFKSLE
-566 SAIAKAAAQDNQNVK
+566 SAINKAASQQPA
-581 ANANKVQTDAK
+581 A
-592 GTENKAI
+592 
-599 GSTTNT
+599 STT
-605 PSSLGT
+605 PADS
-611 GNNNAGSGPKVGG
+611 
-624 GTTNTAES
+624 TNTSSTTSAPAS
-632 ILYLYGDVFTEL
+632 TPAAPAAAPAQGAQHNSTYLYGDVFS
-644 EIVQSN
+644 EIEIN
-650 TTTSNGNNGSNI
+650 KTNAPAAGATGSNSASI
-662 TSAGNAT
+662 TASGNQT
-669 IDKVKDGSVG
+669 IDNVKNGGVDSKTAVN
-679 PKVAAK
+679 
-685 AQKLCN
+685 AQKIVN
-691 KIASTY
+691 RIASTY
-697 STYYQCKYQ
+697 STYMQCKYQ

-712 SDYMKIIKVHV
+712 SDYMKIIKAHV
-723 SAYVNANNDAEKAQE
+723 SAYVNANNDSEKAQQS
-738 NS
+738 N

>member
-106 RLINVVND
+106 RLINVVNE
-114 YLKDFNGNDILME
+114 YLKDFNNNDILME
-127 REMTQFVLDDEI
+127 REMTQFILDDEI

-201 RTPDIFVGN
+201 RTPDIFVGE
-210 TSTVSFHKEDIN
+210 TTTKSFHKECVG

-234 LEANLENARLINKE
+234 LEANLDNARLINKE

-310 GILARISMMANE
+310 GVLARISMMANE

-330 SVAVEST
+330 AVAVEST

-373 IKEAMILAEGVDVEN
+373 IKEAMILAEGVDVEA
-388 RLAALHE
+388 RLTAVHE

-405 NKIKEF
+405 NKIKTF
-411 VMNLFDKVAN
+411 VMNLFTKVEN

-430 KEYIEKYKDQIDK
+430 KEYIEKYKDQINK
-443 QTAGFTTVNMPNYK
+443 PTAGFTTVNMANYK
-457 DGLAR
+457 DGLVR
-462 IQENITPQFDAVIN
+462 IQTPKVPNFNAVISDN
-476 SATGM
+476 VMNAG
-481 GDKDEDVD
+481 EDNAALEKVIDDFRKTLVD
-489 TAINNFRRTLI
+489 
-500 KDYKD
+500 DYKPG
-505 NDEWKE
+505 DEWKE
-511 SCNDYFKGG
+511 ACNNFFKGG
-520 KDSDKDYSANEIN
+520 KDSERDYSTNEIN
-533 IRYLADR
+533 IVDLSNK

-545 KIVDGLKKDKTT
+545 KIVDGIKKDKATSD
-557 AEQLFKSLE
+557 QLYKSLE
-566 SAIAKAAAQDNQNVK
+566 AAINRLANAAPKTESAYLYNDNAFTEDTGAVLNTTGNTAPGTTAAQSANSADITKAGNDAIKTVNDK
-581 ANANKVQTDAK
+581 ANADKPD
-592 GTENKAI
+592 NKA
-599 GSTTNT
+599 G
-605 PSSLGT
+605 
-611 GNNNAGSGPKVGG
+611 
-624 GTTNTAES
+624 
-632 ILYLYGDVFTEL
+632 
-644 EIVQSN
+644 VQ
-650 TTTSNGNNGSNI
+650 
-662 TSAGNAT
+662 
-669 IDKVKDGSVG
+669 
-679 PKVAAK
+679 
-685 AQKLCN
+685 AQKVIN
-691 KIASTY
+691 KMASTM

-712 SDYMKIIKVHV
+712 SDYMKIIKAHV
-723 SAYVNANNDAEKAQE
+723 SAYVNANNNSEKAQQS
-738 NS
+738 N

>member
-92 LDENLKQLKNEGDS
+92 LADNLKRLNNEGDS

-234 LEANLENARLINKE
+234 LEANLDNARLINKE

-310 GILARISMMANE
+310 GVLARISMMANE

-330 SVAVEST
+330 AVAVEST

-405 NKIKEF
+405 NKIKAF
-411 VMNLFDKVAN
+411 VMNLFDKVSN

-430 KEYIEKYKDQIDK
+430 KEYIEKYKDQISK
-443 QTAGFTTVNMPNYK
+443 PTAGFTTVNMPNYK
-457 DGLAR
+457 EGLNR
-462 IQENITPQFDAVIN
+462 IQTPPNIQFDAVIN
-476 SATGM
+476 TATKM
-481 GDKDEDVD
+481 EENSDVD
-489 TAINNFRRTLI
+489 QVINNFRKGI
-500 KDYKD
+500 ISDYKD
-505 NDEWKE
+505 TDEWKE
-511 SCNDYFKGG
+511 TCNEYFQGG
-520 KDSDKDYSANEIN
+520 KDSDKDYSANEISVSA
-533 IRYLADR
+533 LAEQ
-540 VLEIP
+540 VLAIP
-545 KIVDGLKKDKTT
+545 KIVDNIKKDKATSDK
-557 AEQLFKSLE
+557 LFKSLD
-566 SAIAKAAAQDNQNVK
+566 SAINKAASQQPASTNNTS
-581 ANANKVQTDAK
+581 TD
-592 GTENKAI
+592 
-599 GSTTNT
+599 SSNT
-605 PSSLGT
+605 PATPAASP
-611 GNNNAGSGPKVGG
+611 ADKV
-624 GTTNTAES
+624 ES
-632 ILYLYGDVFTEL
+632 TYLYGDVFSEFEL
-644 EIVQSN
+644 NQTN
-650 TTTSNGNNGSNI
+650 APAPGTTGSNSAAI
-662 TSAGNAT
+662 TAAGNKT
-669 IDKVKDGSVG
+669 IDNVKNGGVDSKTAVN
-679 PKVAAK
+679 
-685 AQKLCN
+685 AQKIVN
-691 KIASTY
+691 RIASTY
-697 STYYQCKYQ
+697 STYLQCKYQ
-706 MAEKIM
+706 TAEKIM
-712 SDYMKIIKVHV
+712 SDYMKIIKAHV

>member
-92 LDENLKQLKNEGDS
+92 LDDNLKRLNNEGDS
-106 RLINVVND
+106 RLINVVNE
-114 YLKDFNGNDILME
+114 YLKDFNNNDILME
-127 REMTQFVLDDEI
+127 REMTQFILDDEI

-201 RTPDIFVGN
+201 RTPDIFVGE
-210 TSTVSFHKEDIN
+210 TTTRSFHKECVG

-234 LEANLENARLINKE
+234 LEANLDNARLINKE

-295 AIKAQYICNNYYQAK
+295 AIKAQYICNNYNQAK
-310 GILARISMMANE
+310 GVLARISMMANE

-330 SVAVEST
+330 AVAVEST

-405 NKIKEF
+405 NKIKAF
-411 VMNLFDKVAN
+411 VVALFDKVSN

-430 KEYIEKYKDQIDK
+430 KDYIEKYKDQIDK
-443 QTAGFTTVNMPNYK
+443 PTAGFTTVNMPNYK
-457 DGLAR
+457 EGLNR
-462 IQENITPQFDAVIN
+462 IQAAPNINFNGVISTANGMPENADVDKVIN
-476 SATGM
+476 DFRKTI
-481 GDKDEDVD
+481 
-489 TAINNFRRTLI
+489 INE
-500 KDYKD
+500 YKD
-505 NDEWKE
+505 DDDWKE
-511 SCNDYFKGG
+511 TCNNYFKGG
-520 KDSDKDYSANEIN
+520 KDSDKDYSANEIS
-533 IRYLADR
+533 IRELANQ
-540 VLEIP
+540 VLNIP
-545 KIVDGLKKDKTT
+545 KIVDSIKKDKSTSD
-557 AEQLFKSLE
+557 QLFKSLE
-566 SAIAKAAAQDNQNVK
+566 SAINKAASQQPA
-581 ANANKVQTDAK
+581 A
-592 GTENKAI
+592 
-599 GSTTNT
+599 STTPADSTNTSSTTST
-605 PSSLGT
+605 PSTPAASPAQGAQHNST
-611 GNNNAGSGPKVGG
+611 
-624 GTTNTAES
+624 
-632 ILYLYGDVFTEL
+632 YLYGDVFS
-644 EIVQSN
+644 EIKIN
-650 TTTSNGNNGSNI
+650 KTNAPAAGATGSNSASI
-662 TSAGNAT
+662 TASGNQT
-669 IDKVKDGSVG
+669 IDNVKNGGVDSKTAVN
-679 PKVAAK
+679 
-685 AQKLCN
+685 AQKIVN
-691 KIASTY
+691 RIASTY
-697 STYYQCKYQ
+697 STYMQCKYQ

-712 SDYMKIIKVHV
+712 SDYMKIIKAHV
-723 SAYVNANNDAEKAQE
+723 SAYVNANNDSEKAQE

>member
-92 LDENLKQLKNEGDS
+92 LDDNLKRLNNEGDS
-106 RLINVVND
+106 RLINVVNE
-114 YLKDFNGNDILME
+114 YLKDFNNNDILME
-127 REMTQFVLDDEI
+127 REMTQFILDDEI

-201 RTPDIFVGN
+201 RTPDIFVGE
-210 TSTVSFHKEDIN
+210 TTTKSFHKECVG

-234 LEANLENARLINKE
+234 LEANLDNARLINKE

-310 GILARISMMANE
+310 GVLARISMMANE

-330 SVAVEST
+330 AVAVEST

-373 IKEAMILAEGVDVEN
+373 IKEAMILAEGVDVEA
-388 RLAALHE
+388 RLTAVHE

-405 NKIKEF
+405 NKIKTF
-411 VMNLFDKVAN
+411 VMALFDKVSN

-430 KEYIEKYKDQIDK
+430 KDYIEKYKDQIDK
-443 QTAGFTTVNMPNYK
+443 PTAGFTTVNMPNYK
-457 DGLAR
+457 EGLNR
-462 IQENITPQFDAVIN
+462 IQAAPNINFNGVISTANGMPENADVDKVIN
-476 SATGM
+476 DFRKTI
-481 GDKDEDVD
+481 
-489 TAINNFRRTLI
+489 INE
-500 KDYKD
+500 YKD
-505 NDEWKE
+505 DDDWKE
-511 SCNDYFKGG
+511 TCNNYFKGG
-520 KDSDKDYSANEIN
+520 KDSDKDYSANEIS
-533 IRYLADR
+533 IRELANQ
-540 VLEIP
+540 VLNIP
-545 KIVDGLKKDKTT
+545 KIVDNIKKDKSTSD
-557 AEQLFKSLE
+557 QMFKSLE
-566 SAIAKAAAQDNQNVK
+566 SAINKAASQQPA
-581 ANANKVQTDAK
+581 
-592 GTENKAI
+592 
-599 GSTTNT
+599 STPADSSNTSST
-605 PSSLGT
+605 PSAPASTPAAPAAPAQGAQHNST
-611 GNNNAGSGPKVGG
+611 
-624 GTTNTAES
+624 
-632 ILYLYGDVFTEL
+632 YLYGDVFSEFEL
-644 EIVQSN
+644 NQTN
-650 TTTSNGNNGSNI
+650 TPAPGATGSNSASI
-662 TSAGNAT
+662 TASGNQT
-669 IDKVKDGSVG
+669 IDNVKNGGVD
-679 PKVAAK
+679 AK
-685 AQKLCN
+685 TAVNAQKIVN
-691 KIASTY
+691 RIASTY
-697 STYYQCKYQ
+697 STYLQCKYQ

-712 SDYMKIIKVHV
+712 SDYMKIIKAHV
-723 SAYVNANNDAEKAQE
+723 SAYVNANNDSEKAQQS
-738 NS
+738 N

>member
-84 YTAKYVDV
+84 YTTKYVDV
-92 LDENLKQLKNEGDS
+92 LDDNLKRLNNEGDS
-106 RLINVVND
+106 RLINVVNE

-201 RTPDIFVGN
+201 RTPDIFVGT

-222 KCIEIVKSVRDD
+222 KCIETVKSVRDD
-234 LEANLENARLINKE
+234 LEANLDNARLINKE

-295 AIKAQYICNNYYQAK
+295 AIKAQYICNNYNQAK
-310 GILARISMMANE
+310 GVLARISMMANE

-330 SVAVEST
+330 AVAVEST

-405 NKIKEF
+405 NKIKTF
-411 VMNLFDKVAN
+411 VMNLFDKVSN

-430 KEYIEKYKDQIDK
+430 KEYIEKYKDQISK
-443 QTAGFTTVNMPNYK
+443 PTAGFTTVNMPNYK
-457 DGLAR
+457 EGLNR
-462 IQENITPQFDAVIN
+462 IQTPPNIQFDAVIN
-476 SATGM
+476 TATKM
-481 GDKDEDVD
+481 EENSDVD
-489 TAINNFRRTLI
+489 QIINNFRKGI
-500 KDYKD
+500 ISDYKD
-505 NDEWKE
+505 TDEWKE
-511 SCNDYFKGG
+511 TCNDYFQGG
-520 KDSDKDYSANEIN
+520 KDSDKDYSANEISVSA
-533 IRYLADR
+533 LAEQ
-540 VLEIP
+540 VLAIP
-545 KIVDGLKKDKTT
+545 KIVDNIKKDKATSDK
-557 AEQLFKSLE
+557 LFKSLD
-566 SAIAKAAAQDNQNVK
+566 SAINKAASQQPA
-581 ANANKVQTDAK
+581 A
-592 GTENKAI
+592 
-599 GSTTNT
+599 STTNT
-605 PSSLGT
+605 DST
-611 GNNNAGSGPKVGG
+611 NAGSNTPATPAASPADKV
-624 GTTNTAES
+624 ES
-632 ILYLYGDVFTEL
+632 TYLYGDVFSEFEL
-644 EIVQSN
+644 NQTN
-650 TTTSNGNNGSNI
+650 APAPGTTGSNSAAI
-662 TSAGNAT
+662 TAAGNKT
-669 IDKVKDGSVG
+669 IDNVKNGGVDSKTAVN
-679 PKVAAK
+679 
-685 AQKLCN
+685 AQKIVN
-691 KIASTY
+691 RIASTY
-697 STYYQCKYQ
+697 STYLQCKYQ
-706 MAEKIM
+706 TAEKIM
-712 SDYMKIIKVHV
+712 SDYMKIIKAHV

>member
-1 MEGNMKAFSFDSV
+1 MEGNMKAFSFDSI

-29 FATLPQVVKL
+29 FATLPQVVRL

-92 LDENLKQLKNEGDS
+92 LDDNLKRLNNEGDS
-106 RLINVVND
+106 RLINVVNE
-114 YLKDFNGNDILME
+114 YLKDFNNNDILME
-127 REMTQFVLDDEI
+127 REMTQFILDDEI

-201 RTPDIFVGN
+201 RTPDIFVGE
-210 TSTVSFHKEDIN
+210 TTTKSFHKECVG

-234 LEANLENARLINKE
+234 LEANLDNARLINKE

-337 KFLKEEAFKFTK
+337 KFLKEEAFKFSK

-373 IKEAMILAEGVDVEN
+373 IKEAMILAEGVDIEN
-388 RLAALHE
+388 RLATLHE

-405 NKIKEF
+405 NKIKTF
-411 VMNLFDKVAN
+411 VMNLFTKVEN

-430 KEYIEKYKDQIDK
+430 KEYIEKYKDQINK
-443 QTAGFTTVNMPNYK
+443 PTAGFTTVNMANYK
-457 DGLAR
+457 DGLVR
-462 IQENITPQFDAVIN
+462 IQTPKVPNFSAVISDN
-476 SATGM
+476 VLNAG
-481 GDKDEDVD
+481 EDNAALEKVIDDFRKTLVD
-489 TAINNFRRTLI
+489 
-500 KDYKD
+500 DYKPG
-505 NDEWKE
+505 DEWKE
-511 SCNDYFKGG
+511 ACNNFFKGG
-520 KDSDKDYSANEIN
+520 KDSERDYSTNEIN
-533 IRYLADR
+533 IVDLSNK

-545 KIVDGLKKDKTT
+545 KIVDGIKKDKATSD
-557 AEQLFKSLE
+557 QLYKSLE
-566 SAIAKAAAQDNQNVK
+566 AAINRLANAAPKTESTYLYNDNAFTEDTGAVLNTTGNTAPGTTAAQSANSADITKAGNDAIKTVNDK
-581 ANANKVQTDAK
+581 ANADKPD
-592 GTENKAI
+592 NKA
-599 GSTTNT
+599 G
-605 PSSLGT
+605 
-611 GNNNAGSGPKVGG
+611 
-624 GTTNTAES
+624 
-632 ILYLYGDVFTEL
+632 
-644 EIVQSN
+644 VQ
-650 TTTSNGNNGSNI
+650 
-662 TSAGNAT
+662 
-669 IDKVKDGSVG
+669 
-679 PKVAAK
+679 
-685 AQKLCN
+685 AQKVIN
-691 KIASTY
+691 KMASTM

-712 SDYMKIIKVHV
+712 SDYMKIIKAHV
-723 SAYVNANNDAEKAQE
+723 SAYVNANNDSEKAQQA
-738 NS
+738 N

>member
-64 VTARKAYDQFFGTLT
+64 VVARKAYDQFFGTLT

-92 LDENLKQLKNEGDS
+92 LDDNIKRLNNEGDS
-106 RLINVVND
+106 RLINVVNE
-114 YLKDFNGNDILME
+114 YLKDFNNNDILME
-127 REMTQFVLDDEI
+127 AEMTDFVLDDEI

-179 IKRAKAE
+179 INRAKAE
-186 IIDADPD
+186 IIDVDPD

-201 RTPDIFVGN
+201 RTPDIFVGD
-210 TSTVSFHKEDIN
+210 TVTRSFHKECVG

-234 LEANLENARLINKE
+234 LEANLDNARLINKE

-295 AIKAQYICNNYYQAK
+295 AIKAQYICNNYNQAK
-310 GILARISMMANE
+310 GILARIAGMANE
-322 EFVDDTVE
+322 EFVDDRIE
-330 SVAVEST
+330 AVAVESA
-337 KFLKEEAFKFTK
+337 KFLKEQEAFKFSK

-373 IKEAMILAEGVDVEN
+373 IKEAMILAEGVDVKN
-388 RLAALHE
+388 RLQAVHE

-405 NKIKEF
+405 NKIKTF
-411 VMNLFDKVAN
+411 VMNLFTKVEN

-430 KEYIEKYKDQIDK
+430 KEYIEKYKDQINK
-443 QTAGFTTVNMPNYK
+443 PTAGFTTVNMANYK
-457 DGLAR
+457 DGLVR
-462 IQENITPQFDAVIN
+462 IQTPKVPNFNAVISDN
-476 SATGM
+476 VMNAGEDNAALEKVIDDFRKGLVDSYNP
-481 GDKDEDVD
+481 GDDWKE
-489 TAINNFRRTLI
+489 ACNNF
-500 KDYKD
+500 
-505 NDEWKE
+505 
-511 SCNDYFKGG
+511 FKGG
-520 KDSDKDYSANEIN
+520 KDSERDYSTNEIN
-533 IRYLADR
+533 IVDLSNK

-545 KIVDGLKKDKTT
+545 KIVDSIKKDKATSD
-557 AEQLFKSLE
+557 QLYKSLE
-566 SAIAKAAAQDNQNVK
+566 AAINRLANATPKTESAYLYNENAFTEDTGAVLNTTGNTAPGTTAAQSANSADITKAGNDTIKTVNDK
-581 ANANKVQTDAK
+581 ANADKPD
-592 GTENKAI
+592 NKA
-599 GSTTNT
+599 G
-605 PSSLGT
+605 
-611 GNNNAGSGPKVGG
+611 
-624 GTTNTAES
+624 
-632 ILYLYGDVFTEL
+632 
-644 EIVQSN
+644 VQ
-650 TTTSNGNNGSNI
+650 
-662 TSAGNAT
+662 
-669 IDKVKDGSVG
+669 
-679 PKVAAK
+679 
-685 AQKLCN
+685 AQKVIN
-691 KIASTY
+691 KMASTM

-712 SDYMKIIKVHV
+712 SDYMKIIKAHV
-723 SAYVNANNDAEKAQE
+723 SAYVNANNNSEKAQE

>member
-92 LDENLKQLKNEGDS
+92 LDDNLKRLNNEGDS
-106 RLINVVND
+106 RLINVVNE
-114 YLKDFNGNDILME
+114 YLKDFNNNDILME

-201 RTPDIFVGN
+201 RTPDIFVGE
-210 TSTVSFHKEDIN
+210 TTTKSFHKECVG
-222 KCIEIVKSVRDD
+222 KCIEIVRSVRDD
-234 LEANLENARLINKE
+234 LEANLDNARLINKE

-310 GILARISMMANE
+310 GVLARISMMANE

-330 SVAVEST
+330 AVAVEST

-388 RLAALHE
+388 RLMAVHE

-405 NKIKEF
+405 NKIKTF
-411 VMNLFDKVAN
+411 VMALFDKVSN

-430 KEYIEKYKDQIDK
+430 KDYIEKYKDQIDK
-443 QTAGFTTVNMPNYK
+443 PTAGFTTVNMPNYK
-457 DGLAR
+457 EGLNR
-462 IQENITPQFDAVIN
+462 IQAAPNINFNGVISTANGMPENADVDKVIN
-476 SATGM
+476 DFRKTI
-481 GDKDEDVD
+481 
-489 TAINNFRRTLI
+489 INE
-500 KDYKD
+500 YKD
-505 NDEWKE
+505 DDDWKE
-511 SCNDYFKGG
+511 TCNNYFKGG
-520 KDSDKDYSANEIN
+520 KDSDKDYSANEIS
-533 IRYLADR
+533 IRELANQ
-540 VLEIP
+540 VLNIP
-545 KIVDGLKKDKTT
+545 KIVDNIKKDKSTSD
-557 AEQLFKSLE
+557 QMFKSLE
-566 SAIAKAAAQDNQNVK
+566 SAINKAASQQPA
-581 ANANKVQTDAK
+581 
-592 GTENKAI
+592 
-599 GSTTNT
+599 STTADSSNTSST
-605 PSSLGT
+605 PSAPASTPAAPAAAPAQGAQHNST
-611 GNNNAGSGPKVGG
+611 
-624 GTTNTAES
+624 
-632 ILYLYGDVFTEL
+632 YLYGDVFS
-644 EIVQSN
+644 EIEIN
-650 TTTSNGNNGSNI
+650 KTNAPAAGATGSNSASI
-662 TSAGNAT
+662 TASGNQT
-669 IDKVKDGSVG
+669 IDNVKNGGVDSKTAVN
-679 PKVAAK
+679 
-685 AQKLCN
+685 AQKIVN
-691 KIASTY
+691 RIASTY
-697 STYYQCKYQ
+697 STYLQCKYQ

-712 SDYMKIIKVHV
+712 SDYMKIIKAHV
-723 SAYVNANNDAEKAQE
+723 SAYVNANNDSEKAQQA
-738 NS
+738 N

>member
-64 VTARKAYDQFFGTLT
+64 FTARKAYDQFFGTLT

-92 LDENLKQLKNEGDS
+92 LDDNLKRLNNEGDS
-106 RLINVVND
+106 RLISVVNE
-114 YLKDFNGNDILME
+114 YLKDFNNNDILME
-127 REMTQFVLDDEI
+127 REMTQFILDDEI

-201 RTPDIFVGN
+201 RTPDIFVGE
-210 TSTVSFHKEDIN
+210 TTTKSFHKECVG

-234 LEANLENARLINKE
+234 LEANLDNARLINKE

-310 GILARISMMANE
+310 GVLARISMMANE

-330 SVAVEST
+330 AVAVEST

-373 IKEAMILAEGVDVEN
+373 IKEAMILAEGVDVES

-405 NKIKEF
+405 NKIKTF
-411 VMNLFDKVAN
+411 VMNLFTKVEN

-430 KEYIEKYKDQIDK
+430 KDYIEKYKDQINK
-443 QTAGFTTVNMPNYK
+443 PTAGFTTVNMANYK
-457 DGLAR
+457 DGLVR
-462 IQENITPQFDAVIN
+462 IQTPKVPNFNAVISDN
-476 SATGM
+476 VMNAG
-481 GDKDEDVD
+481 EDNAALEKVIDDFRKTLVD
-489 TAINNFRRTLI
+489 
-500 KDYKD
+500 DYKPG
-505 NDEWKE
+505 DEWKE
-511 SCNDYFKGG
+511 ACNNFFKGG
-520 KDSDKDYSANEIN
+520 KDSERDYSTNEIN
-533 IRYLADR
+533 IVDLSNK

-545 KIVDGLKKDKTT
+545 KIVDGIKKDKATSD
-557 AEQLFKSLE
+557 QLYKSLE
-566 SAIAKAAAQDNQNVK
+566 AAINRLANATPKTESVYLYNENAFTEDTGAVINNTGSTAPGTTTAQSANSADITKAGNDTIKTVNDK
-581 ANANKVQTDAK
+581 ANADKPD
-592 GTENKAI
+592 NKA
-599 GSTTNT
+599 G
-605 PSSLGT
+605 
-611 GNNNAGSGPKVGG
+611 
-624 GTTNTAES
+624 
-632 ILYLYGDVFTEL
+632 
-644 EIVQSN
+644 VQ
-650 TTTSNGNNGSNI
+650 
-662 TSAGNAT
+662 
-669 IDKVKDGSVG
+669 
-679 PKVAAK
+679 
-685 AQKLCN
+685 AQKVIN
-691 KIASTY
+691 KMASTM

-712 SDYMKIIKVHV
+712 SDYMKIIKAHV
-723 SAYVNANNDAEKAQE
+723 SAYVNANNDSEKAQQS
-738 NS
+738 N

>member
-29 FATLPQVVKL
+29 FATLPQVVRL

-92 LDENLKQLKNEGDS
+92 LDDNLKRLNNEGDS
-106 RLINVVND
+106 RLINVVNE
-114 YLKDFNGNDILME
+114 YLKDFNNNDILME
-127 REMTQFVLDDEI
+127 REMTEFIFDDEI
-139 PCSKNILTSI
+139 PYSKNILTSI

-179 IKRAKAE
+179 INRAKAE

-201 RTPDIFVGN
+201 RTPDIFVGE
-210 TSTVSFHKEDIN
+210 TTTRSFHKECVG

-234 LEANLENARLINKE
+234 LEANLDNARLINKE

-310 GILARISMMANE
+310 GVLARISMMANE

-330 SVAVEST
+330 AVAVEST
-337 KFLKEEAFKFTK
+337 KFLKEESFKFTK

-405 NKIKEF
+405 NKIKTF
-411 VMNLFDKVAN
+411 VMNLFTKVEN

-430 KEYIEKYKDQIDK
+430 KEYIEKYKDQINK
-443 QTAGFTTVNMPNYK
+443 PTAGFTTVNMANYK
-457 DGLAR
+457 DGLVR
-462 IQENITPQFDAVIN
+462 IQTPKVPNFSAVISDN
-476 SATGM
+476 VLNAG
-481 GDKDEDVD
+481 EDNAALEKVIDDFRKTLVD
-489 TAINNFRRTLI
+489 
-500 KDYKD
+500 DYKPG
-505 NDEWKE
+505 DEWKE
-511 SCNDYFKGG
+511 ACNNFFKGG
-520 KDSDKDYSANEIN
+520 KDSERDYSTNEIN
-533 IRYLADR
+533 IVDLSNK

-545 KIVDGLKKDKTT
+545 KIVDGIKKDKATSD
-557 AEQLFKSLE
+557 QLYKSLE
-566 SAIAKAAAQDNQNVK
+566 AAINRLANATPKTESAYLYNENAFTEDTGAVLNTTGNTAPGTTAAQSANSADITKAGNDVIKTVNDK
-581 ANANKVQTDAK
+581 ANADKPD
-592 GTENKAI
+592 NKA
-599 GSTTNT
+599 G
-605 PSSLGT
+605 
-611 GNNNAGSGPKVGG
+611 
-624 GTTNTAES
+624 
-632 ILYLYGDVFTEL
+632 
-644 EIVQSN
+644 VQSQ
-650 TTTSNGNNGSNI
+650 
-662 TSAGNAT
+662 
-669 IDKVKDGSVG
+669 KVI
-679 PKVAAK
+679 
-685 AQKLCN
+685 N
-691 KIASTY
+691 KMASTV

-712 SDYMKIIKVHV
+712 SDYMKIIKAHV
-723 SAYVNANNDAEKAQE
+723 SAYVNANNNAEKAQE